1 MLKQFSEKPLNEV
14 HWIFKTGFKVAV
26 RGKCVRT
33 TKKNGAKGKDRCEN
47 AGNIKHLFLMGCK
60 NVVVGQ
66 AEIGDEDVMLAAA
79 NQVSC

>member
-1 MLKQFSEKPLNEV
+1 MCALE
-14 HWIFKTGFKVAV
+14 
-26 RGKCVRT
+26 
-33 TKKNGAKGKDRCEN
+33 KKNGAKGKDRCEN